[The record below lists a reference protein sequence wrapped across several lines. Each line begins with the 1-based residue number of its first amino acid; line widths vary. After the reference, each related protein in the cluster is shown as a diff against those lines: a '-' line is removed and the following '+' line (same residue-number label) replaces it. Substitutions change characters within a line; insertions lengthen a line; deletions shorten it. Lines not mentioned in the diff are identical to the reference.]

1 MNLKLFFKATPIIEG
16 LSQSA
21 LGNSIKSLTDDSL
34 DLEQMDLALLGLTE
48 DRGTQVN
55 LGVSEGADRI
65 RERFYRL
72 KKSNTSYKLADLGN
86 LQNGETYDDTI
97 ARLREVCEH
106 LMAHK
111 VVPIIIGG
119 THDLSL
125 GQYYAYESK
134 NNLISAL
141 NIDARLDVE
150 IQGDHNE
157 TFLSK
162 LITHQPNFLF
172 SYNHLGHQEYLVE
185 ADALN
190 ALEKL
195 YFEALRLGE
204 IRDNIQ
210 QAEPVIRMSNMLA
223 FDTSAIKS
231 SDAPGNA
238 KAEPFG
244 LTGEEAC
251 QLMWYAGMNEKMSS
265 VSISEYNPTLDDQ
278 LEKTASIIGTMIWY
292 FIEGYYNRKD
302 TGQFNSDNYT
312 KYTVSFEGSEDIMT
326 FFKSNLTEKWW
337 MLVSYGEG
345 HLDRAYIPCSYED
358 YTAATHGDFPE
369 RWIKAQG
376 KLI

>member
-1 MNLKLFFKATPIIEG
+1 MNLKLFFKAPPTIEG

-21 LGNSIKSLTDDSL
+21 LGQSIKSLTDDSL
-34 DLEQMDLALLGLTE
+34 DLEQMDLAIVGLTE
-48 DRGTQVN
+48 DRGTHVN

-72 KKSNTSYKLADLGN
+72 KKSSTNYKLVDLGN
-86 LQNGETYDDTI
+86 LQNGESYEDTI

-111 VVPIIIGG
+111 VVPIVIGG

-134 NNLISAL
+134 KDLISVL
-141 NIDARLDVE
+141 NVDARLDVE
-150 IQGDHNE
+150 IQGDPNE

-185 ADALN
+185 ADALS

-204 IRDNIQ
+204 IRDNIKH
-210 QAEPVIRMSNMLA
+210 AEPVIRMANMLA

-312 KYTVSFEGSEDIMT
+312 KYTVSFEGSEDTMT
-326 FFKSNLTEKWW
+326 FYKSNLSEKWW

>member
-1 MNLKLFFKATPIIEG
+1 MNLKLFFKAPPTIEG

-21 LGNSIKSLTDDSL
+21 LGQSIKSLTDDSL
-34 DLEQMDLALLGLTE
+34 DLEQMDLAIVGLTE
-48 DRGTQVN
+48 DRGTHVN

-72 KKSNTSYKLADLGN
+72 KKSSTNYKLVDLGN
-86 LQNGETYDDTI
+86 LQNGETYEDTI

-111 VVPIIIGG
+111 VVPIVIGG

-134 NNLISAL
+134 KDLISVL
-141 NIDARLDVE
+141 NVDARLDVE
-150 IQGDHNE
+150 IQGDPNE

-185 ADALN
+185 ADALS

-204 IRDNIQ
+204 IRDNIKH
-210 QAEPVIRMSNMLA
+210 AEPVIRMANMLA

-312 KYTVSFEGSEDIMT
+312 KYTVSFEGSEDTMT
-326 FFKSNLTEKWW
+326 FYKSNLSEKWW

>member
-1 MNLKLFFKATPIIEG
+1 MD
-16 LSQSA
+16 Q
-21 LGNSIKSLTDDSL
+21 
-34 DLEQMDLALLGLTE
+34 DLALDQIDLALVGLTE

-72 KKSNTSYKLADLGN
+72 KKSHTSYRIIDLGN
-86 LQNGETYDDTI
+86 LQNGENYEDTL
-97 ARLREVCEH
+97 ARLREVCEY

-111 VVPIIIGG
+111 VLPIIIGG
-119 THDLSL
+119 THDLCL
-125 GQYYAYESK
+125 GQYQAFESK
-134 NNLISAL
+134 DDLISVL
-141 NIDARLDVE
+141 NVDARLDVE

-162 LITHQPNFLF
+162 LITYQPNFLF
-172 SYNHLGHQEYLVE
+172 SYNHLAHQEYLVE
-185 ADALN
+185 ADALK
-190 ALEKL
+190 ALDKL

-204 IRDNIQ
+204 IRDNIKH
-210 QAEPVIRMSNMLA
+210 AEPVIRMANMLT

-265 VSISEYNPTLDDQ
+265 VSITEYNPTLDDQ
-278 LEKTASIIGTMIWY
+278 LEKTASIISTMIWY
-292 FIEGYYNRKD
+292 FIEGFYNRKD

-312 KYTVSFEGSEDIMT
+312 KYTVSFEGSDETMT
-326 FFKSNLTEKWW
+326 FYKSNLSEKWW

-345 HLDRAYIPCSYED
+345 HLDRAYIPCSYQD
-358 YTAATHGDFPE
+358 YTSATHGDFPE

>member
-1 MNLKLFFKATPIIEG
+1 MNLKLFFKAPPSIEG
-16 LSQSA
+16 LSPSA
-21 LGNSIKSLTDDSL
+21 LGNSIKTLTDESL
-34 DLEQMDLALLGLTE
+34 DLAQMDLAIIGLTE
-48 DRGTQVN
+48 DRGTNIN
-55 LGVSEGADRI
+55 LGVSEGANRI
-65 RERFYRL
+65 REKFYRL
-72 KKSNTSYKLADLGN
+72 KKSSTTYKLADLGN
-86 LQNGETYDDTI
+86 LQNGENYDDTL

-106 LMAHK
+106 LMAQK

-134 NNLISAL
+134 KDLISVL
-141 NIDARLDVE
+141 NVDARLDVE
-150 IQGDHNE
+150 IQGDKNE

-162 LITHQPNFLF
+162 LITHQPNYLF

-185 ADALN
+185 ADALS

-204 IRDNIQ
+204 IRDNIRH
-210 QAEPVIRMSNMLA
+210 AEPVIRMANMLA

-265 VSISEYNPTLDDQ
+265 VSITEYNPTLDDQ
-278 LEKTASIIGTMIWY
+278 LEKTAAIIGTMMWY
-292 FIEGYYNRKD
+292 FIEGFYNRKD
-302 TGQFNSDNYT
+302 SGQFNSDNYT
-312 KYTVSFEGSEDIMT
+312 KYTVSFEGSDETMT
-326 FFKSNLTEKWW
+326 FYKSNLSEKWW
-337 MLVSYGEG
+337 MLVTYGEG

>member
-1 MNLKLFFKATPIIEG
+1 MNLKLFFKAPQAIEG

-21 LGNSIKSLTDDSL
+21 LGNSIKLLTDESL
-34 DLEQMDLALLGLTE
+34 EIDKMDLALVGVTE

-65 RERFYRL
+65 REKLYRL
-72 KKSNTSYKLADLGN
+72 KPSGNQLKIADLGN
-86 LQNGETYDDTI
+86 LQNGATYEDTV
-97 ARLREVCEH
+97 ARLKEVCEH
-106 LMAHK
+106 LMVQK
-111 VVPIIIGG
+111 VTPIIIGS
-119 THDLSL
+119 THDLCM
-125 GQYYAYESK
+125 GQYLAYE
-134 NNLISAL
+134 NREDLISVL
-141 NIDARLDVE
+141 NVDARMDVE
-150 IQGDHNE
+150 VQGNHNE

-162 LITHQPNFLF
+162 LITHKPNFLF
-172 SYNHLGHQEYLVE
+172 SYNHLAHQQYLVE
-185 ADALN
+185 ADALS
-190 ALEKL
+190 AMHKL

-204 IRDNIQ
+204 IRENVQ
-210 QAEPVIRMSNMLA
+210 LAEPVIRMANMLS
-223 FDTSAIKS
+223 FDVSAIRS
-231 SDAPGNA
+231 ADAPGNA

-251 QLMWYAGMNEKMSS
+251 QIMWYAGMNEKMSS
-265 VSISEYNPTLDDQ
+265 ISLTEYNPTLDDQ
-278 LEKTASIIGTMIWY
+278 HEKTAAIIATMIWY

-312 KYTVSFEGSEDIMT
+312 KYTVSFEGSDETMT
-326 FFKSNLTEKWW
+326 FYKSNKSEKWW
-337 MLVSYGEG
+337 MLVNYGEG